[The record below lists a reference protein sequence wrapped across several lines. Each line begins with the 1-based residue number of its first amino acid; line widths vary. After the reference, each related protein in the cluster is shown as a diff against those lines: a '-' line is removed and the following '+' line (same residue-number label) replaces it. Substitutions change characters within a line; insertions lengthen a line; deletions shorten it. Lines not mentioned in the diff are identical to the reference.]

1 MDTLIAFRCSK
12 ADKTRLQAI
21 SDNKVCHVSDLIRK
35 AIKEIIAND
44 DNK

>member
-1 MDTLIAFRCSK
+1 MNTIIAFRCSE
-12 ADKTRLQAI
+12 ADKKRLQAI
-21 SDNKVCHVSDLIRK
+21 SDDKICHVSDLIRK